1 MPSLSVTTEIAAS
14 AAEVWR
20 VLTDLAHFAQWN
32 PFIREAS
39 GELVVGKRIHV
50 RPRTSLGLLS
60 FHPTITRCDRPH
72 ELRWRGGLVHPLL
85 ARGEHVFA
93 IAPISPG
100 VVRLTQSMTFDGVL
114 PRIAWPLLEPELR
127 GDFEAM
133 HRALAQRVRHA
144 SPARRYAS

>member
-1 MPSLSVTTEIAAS
+1 MPSVRVSTEIAAS

-20 VLTDLAHFAQWN
+20 VLTDLAHFPQWN

-39 GELVVGKRIHV
+39 GELVVGRRIHV

-60 FHPTITRCDRPH
+60 FHPTITRCERPH

-93 IAPISPG
+93 IAPVAPG
-100 VVRLTQSMTFDGVL
+100 VVRLTQSMTFGGLL
-114 PRIAWPLLEPELR
+114 PRIGWRVLERELR

-133 HRALAQRVRHA
+133 HRALAARVRRA
-144 SPARRYAS
+144 SPARATA